1 MCDLDPAEREF
12 KSGQEKPIL
21 QFVESLWWRRSSTS
35 ERRSSGRGLGT
46 RRYSLTLKYF
56 SVSSNIFLFHQIFFV
71 GGQGEGDGRGEGE
84 GQPQVLPPH
93 GGGAAARG
101 PQEGKREAQVE
112 TKGNQQSPSHPH
124 S

>member
-1 MCDLDPAEREF
+1 M
-12 KSGQEKPIL
+12 
-21 QFVESLWWRRSSTS
+21 QFAESLWWRRSSTLA
-35 ERRSSGRGLGT
+35 RRSSGRGLGT

-71 GGQGEGDGRGEGE
+71 GGQGEGDGRGAGE

-101 PQEGKREAQVE
+101 PQEGQREAQVE
-112 TKGNQQSPSHPH
+112 TKGRFSYALRSFFNTTMKLLSPGSFAAV
-124 S
+124 